1 MIIKKNIRI
10 QHTDWRQCFYQLS
23 QLISGGDVEL
33 QSHHIAHYCPRFTK
47 PPQQP
52 QARHCSCHLQITN
65 HSSWRE
71 PLHRSQVPKGSGQS
85 QHQTLKWFETVSKGG
100 AEIASELN
108 IDRAPIF
115 NGMEKKK
122 KKRWERGRNSSV
134 ASSSIISLKG
144 QDFVGGIGKSS
155 ELQMHR
161 TAGYFPLPWPA
172 KESSFK
178 THLPVNIL
186 AWLWVISPVW
196 TRPSRAWRCTCTNL
210 KTNLVTSDFPA
221 SPPTF

>member
-1 MIIKKNIRI
+1 M
-10 QHTDWRQCFYQLS
+10 
-23 QLISGGDVEL
+23 
-33 QSHHIAHYCPRFTK
+33 
-47 PPQQP
+47 
-52 QARHCSCHLQITN
+52 
-65 HSSWRE
+65 
-71 PLHRSQVPKGSGQS
+71 
-85 QHQTLKWFETVSKGG
+85 SKGG
-100 AEIASELN
+100 AEFASEPN
-108 IDRAPIF
+108 IDRASIF
-115 NGMEKKK
+115 NGMEKKRER
-122 KKRWERGRNSSV
+122 KRWERGRNSSM

-196 TRPSRAWRCTCTNL
+196 TRPSRAWRCTCTNP
-210 KTNLVTSDFPA
+210 KTDLVTSDFPFSPTLSLLIVVMIHPVAHGYFLDSEGFSHLLSFKIEA
-221 SPPTF
+221 SLLFFFFYIKKNSNLHYFNRISRGQHQQQLWLTQIQTYKRKPPHKS

>member
-1 MIIKKNIRI
+1 ME
-10 QHTDWRQCFYQLS
+10 W
-23 QLISGGDVEL
+23 
-33 QSHHIAHYCPRFTK
+33 
-47 PPQQP
+47 
-52 QARHCSCHLQITN
+52 
-65 HSSWRE
+65 
-71 PLHRSQVPKGSGQS
+71 
-85 QHQTLKWFETVSKGG
+85 
-100 AEIASELN
+100 
-108 IDRAPIF
+108 
-115 NGMEKKK
+115 EKKER
-122 KKRWERGRNSSV
+122 KRWERGRNSSM

-196 TRPSRAWRCTCTNL
+196 TRPNRAWRCTCTNP
-210 KTNLVTSDFPA
+210 KTDLVTSDLPFSPAASLLIVMMIHPVAHAYFLPSEGFLTSSALNFKFPSIFFVFLTSTKTLHYFNPIIPRQLCSDIQTEA
-221 SPPTF
+221 GLKSERNITATWVLIYKTQCIWNRDLINDKKMWHHNRANE